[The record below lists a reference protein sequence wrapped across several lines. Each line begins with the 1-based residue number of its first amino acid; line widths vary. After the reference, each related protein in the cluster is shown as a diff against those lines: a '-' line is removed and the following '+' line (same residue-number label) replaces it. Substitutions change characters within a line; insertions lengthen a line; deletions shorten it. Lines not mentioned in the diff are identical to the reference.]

1 MNKYI
6 KPVIGVAALAAL
18 LAGSSILYKNLS
30 SEYKPENVKPVGEK
44 VRQTNCDT
52 SVIEDE
58 TDLPES
64 SSTAATATDSDASE
78 GTATPH
84 SAPDFTVY
92 TAAGDEVHLS
102 DFLGQPVIL
111 NFWASWCGPCK
122 REMPLFQQ
130 MYDAYGADIAFVVVN
145 LTDGYSETVETAQ
158 GYIGEQGYTFPVY
171 FDTEQDAAY
180 AYYVTSI
187 PTTYFIDAQGNIVA
201 YGQGSLSEESFE
213 QGLSM
218 LGF

>member
-1 MNKYI
+1 M
-6 KPVIGVAALAAL
+6 
-18 LAGSSILYKNLS
+18 
-30 SEYKPENVKPVGEK
+30 
-44 VRQTNCDT
+44 
-52 SVIEDE
+52 
-58 TDLPES
+58 
-64 SSTAATATDSDASE
+64 
-78 GTATPH
+78 
-84 SAPDFTVY
+84 
-92 TAAGDEVHLS
+92 
-102 DFLGQPVIL
+102 
-111 NFWASWCGPCK
+111 
-122 REMPLFQQ
+122 
-130 MYDAYGADIAFVVVN
+130 VVN